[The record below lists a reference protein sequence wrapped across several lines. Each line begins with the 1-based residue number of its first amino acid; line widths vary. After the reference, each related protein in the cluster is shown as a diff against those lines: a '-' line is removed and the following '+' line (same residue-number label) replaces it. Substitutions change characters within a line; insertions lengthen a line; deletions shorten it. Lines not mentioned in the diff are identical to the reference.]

1 MTEEEEEDSGINAGN
16 FRGETSDEPKV
27 YAVRATAGQER
38 IVAEIMYK
46 QAKDIGKKADD
57 EREPVYSIFYT
68 TGLKGYIL
76 VEADNP
82 GAVEELARSVPKTRG
97 LLRGEILISDLEKT
111 MFPTPIVQDIHKG
124 DLVEIVSG
132 LFKNEKARVV
142 RFDKNKNE
150 VTIELI
156 EAAVP
161 IPVTVNGRDLRI
173 IKGEE

>member
-1 MTEEEEEDSGINAGN
+1 MAEETEEPNI
-16 FRGETSDEPKV
+16 

-46 QAKDIGKKADD
+46 QARDIGKQKGD
-57 EREPVYSIFYT
+57 EREPVYSVFYT

-82 GAVEELARSVPKTRG
+82 GSVEDLARGVPKTRG
-97 LLRGEILISDLEKT
+97 MLKGEISIEDLEET
-111 MFPTPIVQDIHKG
+111 LFPTPIVKEIHKG
-124 DLVEIVSG
+124 DLVEIISG
-132 LFKNEKARVV
+132 PFKNEKAKVV
-142 RFDKNKNE
+142 RFDKNRNE

-161 IPVTVNGRDLRI
+161 IPVTVSGRDLKI
-173 IKGEE
+173 LKGDEEE

>member
-1 MTEEEEEDSGINAGN
+1 MAEETEKPNI
-16 FRGETSDEPKV
+16 
-27 YAVRATAGQER
+27 YAVKTTTGQER

-46 QAKDIGKKADD
+46 QARDIGKQDDD

-82 GAVEELARSVPKTRG
+82 GAVEELARNVPKTRG
-97 LLRGEILISDLEKT
+97 LILKVKGDINSAGTIPLKDLEKT
-111 MFPTPIVQDIHKG
+111 MFPTPIATEIDKG
-124 DLVEIVSG
+124 DLVEIISG
-132 LFKNEKARVV
+132 PFKNEKARVV

-161 IPVTVNGRDLRI
+161 IPVTVSGRDLKI
-173 IKGEE
+173 LKSEDEF

>member
-1 MTEEEEEDSGINAGN
+1 MAEETEE
-16 FRGETSDEPKV
+16 PKI
-27 YAVRATAGQER
+27 YAARATAGQER

-46 QAKDIGKKADD
+46 QAKDIGKKEDD
-57 EREPVYSIFYT
+57 EREPVYSVFYT

-82 GAVEELARSVPKTRG
+82 GAADDLARSVPKTRG
-97 LLRGEILISDLEKT
+97 ILRGEISIEDLEKT
-111 MFPTPIVQDIHKG
+111 MFPTPIVQEIHKG
-124 DLVEIVSG
+124 DLVEIISG
-132 LFKNEKARVV
+132 PFKNEKARVV

-161 IPVTVNGRDLRI
+161 IPVTVSGRDLKI
-173 IKGEE
+173 LKSESEEY